1 MAACARHR
9 WAHQASSRI
18 ETLDEPS
25 TTVRGPGSFV
35 QPRPKKPRGRI
46 EGCTPS
52 SQYFAVDCARLA
64 QQGTTDLSDASLEEL
79 SKIQVYSASKHM
91 PNASQSPASITMSQ
105 RTISK
110 NFRYRNLARL
120 RELYFLN
127 LTFSRARVHPEK
139 GPKMFSKVS
148 AITHTAL
155 AVALSSAALLSQ
167 QTPAPQPTCSLGC
180 EFPVVMRQN
189 VAAGKTPVGTKV
201 EAKVIVATL
210 LNGTVIPRDA
220 ILSGEVS
227 ESAAK
232 SGTGPSRLA
241 IRMDS
246 AQWKSGSTPLKV
258 YLTAWFY
265 PEATGMAAQD
275 LSYQPADAAN
285 SKRNWNGMGTYPDPN
300 NPISQQ
306 KFPGPASN
314 ISKHRV
320 LMKNVE
326 SASNTNGE
334 IVLTS
339 SRSNIKLDKL
349 TAYVFAGEDLLPRK

>member
-1 MAACARHR
+1 M
-9 WAHQASSRI
+9 
-18 ETLDEPS
+18 
-25 TTVRGPGSFV
+25 
-35 QPRPKKPRGRI
+35 
-46 EGCTPS
+46 
-52 SQYFAVDCARLA
+52 Y
-64 QQGTTDLSDASLEEL
+64 
-79 SKIQVYSASKHM
+79 SKIS
-91 PNASQSPASITMSQ
+91 
-105 RTISK
+105 
-110 NFRYRNLARL
+110 
-120 RELYFLN
+120 
-127 LTFSRARVHPEK
+127 
-139 GPKMFSKVS
+139 
-148 AITHTAL
+148 
-155 AVALSSAALLSQ
+155 AVAHAAFVVLLSSSALLSQ
-167 QTPAPQPTCSLGC
+167 QTPAAPPNCSVGC

-201 EAKVIVATL
+201 EAKLIVATL

-220 ILSGEVS
+220 ILSGEVT

-232 SGTGPSRLA
+232 SGTEPSRLA
-241 IRMDS
+241 IRMDN
-246 AQWKSGSTPLKV
+246 ARWKSGSAPLNV

-265 PEATGMAAQD
+265 PEAAGMAAQD

-306 KFPGPASN
+306 KFPGPESNDKDTNAPASPASN